1 MNVNNNILRKK
12 HEKGFVLALT
22 LFASLI
28 LATLIAAFLGMTAID
43 LNLAKNHTSSSRA
56 YYIAEAGAADAI
68 NRIQQNGPLTDASWE
83 LPFPSGSPDK
93 YIVAVSQNSTVI
105 KSTGFAS
112 ASNFSRALEVKI
124 KISGS
129 SQPYK
134 VSINQWKET
143 AQ

>member
-1 MNVNNNILRKK
+1 MNINNNIFRKK
-12 HEKGFVLALT
+12 YEKGFVLMLT
-22 LFASLI
+22 IFASLI
-28 LATLIAAFLGMTAID
+28 LATLIVAFLCMTAID
-43 LNLAKNHTSSSRA
+43 LNLAKNHTGSSKA
-56 YYIAEAGAADAI
+56 YYIAEAGAVDAI
-68 NRIQQNGPLTDASWE
+68 NQIQLNGPLTDASWE
-83 LPFPSGSPDK
+83 LSFPSGSPDK
-93 YIVAVSQNSTVI
+93 YTVAVSQNSTVI

-112 ASNFSRALEVKI
+112 ASNFSRTLEVKI